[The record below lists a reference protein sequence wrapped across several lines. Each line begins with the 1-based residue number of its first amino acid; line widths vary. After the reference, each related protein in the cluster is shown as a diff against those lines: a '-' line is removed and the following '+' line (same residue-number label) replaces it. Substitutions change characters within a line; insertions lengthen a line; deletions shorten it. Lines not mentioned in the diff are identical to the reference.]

1 MFILCHVLF
10 LLSRVSL
17 LGMFVII
24 YSLLNYSLFP
34 KRFFFIINA
43 LYTVQLIL
51 LPAPFCSLSL
61 LKANSQS
68 QFLKCALH
76 KHLLKLHFAI
86 RYRAFYCRARERS
99 PPRLHSQTLLTFGF
113 TLAVFSY
120 SSRVLNVYWH
130 FNSHNLSLLPLWA
143 IPIMPILSFLAYFA
157 CVVSFSLSHL

>member
-1 MFILCHVLF
+1 MPILSVDLFNYNDRKIFFI
-10 LLSRVSL
+10 
-17 LGMFVII
+17 II
-24 YSLLNYSLFP
+24 
-34 KRFFFIINA
+34 IINA

-68 QFLKCALH
+68 QYLKCALH

-120 SSRVLNVYWH
+120 SSCVLNVYWH

-143 IPIMPILSFLAYFA
+143 IFHYAYSVFPRVFCLCGFFL
-157 CVVSFSLSHL
+157 SFSLVARAYE